1 MKLVIAE
8 KPMLARD
15 IARAI
20 CGKEVSESARLP
32 ISGNGYTVIACA
44 GHLLELVDP
53 EKVNPA
59 WGKPWSLDVLPIQ
72 IDNWAKE
79 PTEDK
84 KDLVERIDSL
94 LPEAECVI
102 NAGDPDDEGQLIVDE
117 VLDYLGYEGEVLRVY
132 VNDNIEKNIV
142 KAFER
147 LVPNEECRPASD
159 AAYARQMADKCFGV
173 NETRLATKRLGG
185 LFTVGR
191 VQTPTLGLV
200 VNRDEQ
206 IEHHVTRKFY
216 ELTATGV
223 CSDAESQPTFKFKPG
238 RDMLAGE
245 KHIFDAAPLE
255 AIKAK
260 MDGSDATFT
269 TVISEKTENPPL
281 PYNLTVLLSDMS
293 ERFGFTAAK
302 TQQITQDLRDKYK
315 AITYNRS
322 DSQYLKEEHFAQAPM
337 VLTQAMENVGA
348 TWQLDYSI
356 HSKAFNEKNVTAHH
370 GIIPQEVSAPVSD
383 MTGDEAKVYT
393 AIVERYAAQFLP
405 PAIYDVSTSS
415 FDTDGG
421 TFQAVSTRLRETG
434 FKSVFPYMSKSGKAD
449 DDGSKTP
456 WLAEGTHHL
465 TAIACEITKGE
476 TTPPKPYTEG
486 TLIADMAS
494 IAKYVTDPKVKAI
507 LKQKDDGKKG
517 EHGGIGTTA
526 TRASI
531 IEKLKERG
539 YLEEVEKDK
548 TVQLRSTDKAK
559 AFYHLLPPEIR
570 GADVTAR
577 WWLIQQDIAEGKADV
592 NDLQQSVIEVF
603 KSHQDTAYIGA
614 SIAAVGKCPVCGEDV
629 IGRKSKKTGKMFYTC
644 SSNRSEQQEDGTWK
658 QIAGCGFK
666 LMGWCGKTF
675 TERQAASLLEGK
687 AVSLKGC
694 KSKTTGKTFDCK
706 AKLKKD
712 GSIEPIFDSK
722 PKGSYGKGRK

>member
-44 GHLLELVDP
+44 GHLLELVEPDA
-53 EKVNPA
+53 VNPA

-72 IDNWAKE
+72 IDDWAKE

-84 KDLVERIDSL
+84 KDLVERINSL

-117 VLDYLGYEGEVLRVY
+117 VLDYLGYEGEVLRVF

-147 LVPNEECRPASD
+147 LVPNEQCRPAGD

-173 NETRLATKRLGG
+173 NETRLATKRLEG
-185 LFTVGR
+185 LFSVGR

-200 VNRDEQ
+200 VNRDEA
-206 IEHHVTRKFY
+206 IENHVTRKYY
-216 ELTATGV
+216 ELTATGG
-223 CSDAESQPTFKFKPG
+223 CADASGAPVFKFKPDK
-238 RDMLAGE
+238 DMLAGE
-245 KHIFDAAPLE
+245 KHVFDRDVLDV
-255 AIKAK
+255 IKAK
-260 MDGSDATFT
+260 LDGSGMSFS
-269 TVISEKTENPPL
+269 TVISKKVENPPL

-293 ERFGFTAAK
+293 RRYGFSASK

-322 DSQYLKEEHFAQAPM
+322 DSQYLKEEHFAQAPV
-337 VLTQAMENVGA
+337 VLAQAMENVGA
-348 TWQLDYSI
+348 TWPLDYSI

-370 GIIPQEVSAPVSD
+370 GIIPQEVSAPVAD

-393 AIVERYAAQFLP
+393 AIVERYAAQFLS

-415 FDTDGG
+415 FDVESG
-421 TFQAVSTRLRETG
+421 TFQAVSTHLREAG
-434 FKSVFPYMSKSGKAD
+434 FKSVFPHMSKSGKAD
-449 DDGSKTP
+449 GDGSKTP
-456 WLAEGTHHL
+456 WLPEGTHHL
-465 TAIACEITKGE
+465 TAIACEITEGE
-476 TTPPKPYTEG
+476 TTPPVPYTEG

-494 IAKYVTDPKVKAI
+494 IAKYVTDPEVKAI

-539 YLEEVEKDK
+539 YLEEVENGK

-559 AFYHLLPPEIR
+559 AFYRLLPPEIR

-577 WWLIQQDIAEGKADV
+577 WWLIQQDIAEGNADV
-592 NDLQQSVIEVF
+592 NALQQSVIDVF
-603 KSHQDTAYIGA
+603 KAHQDTAYVGA
-614 SIAAVGKCPVCGEDV
+614 SIAPVGKCPICGADV
-629 IGRKSKKTGKMFYTC
+629 VQKKGKESGKPYYTC
-644 SSNRSEQQEDGTWK
+644 STNKSERQEDGTYRK
-658 QIAGCGFK
+658 LAGCGFK
-666 LMGWCGKTF
+666 LAVWCGKRF
-675 TERQAASLLEGK
+675 TAKQVAALLEGK
-687 AVSLKGC
+687 IIELKGC

-722 PKGSYGKGRK
+722 PKGKHNKARR

>member
-44 GHLLELVDP
+44 GHLLELVEPDA
-53 EKVNPA
+53 VNPA

-72 IDNWAKE
+72 IDDWAKE

-142 KAFER
+142 KAFEH
-147 LVPNEECRPASD
+147 LVPNEQCRPAGD

-185 LFTVGR
+185 LFSVGR

-200 VNRDEQ
+200 VNRDEA
-206 IEHHVTRKFY
+206 IENHVTRKYY
-216 ELTATGV
+216 ELTATGG
-223 CSDAESQPTFKFKPG
+223 CADASGAPVFKFKPDK
-238 RDMLAGE
+238 DMLAGE
-245 KHIFDAAPLE
+245 KHVFDRDVLDAV
-255 AIKAK
+255 KAK
-260 MDGSDATFT
+260 LDGSGMSFS
-269 TVISEKTENPPL
+269 TVISKKVENPPL

-293 ERFGFTAAK
+293 RRYGFSASK

-322 DSQYLKEEHFAQAPM
+322 DSQYLKEEHFAQAPV
-337 VLTQAMENVGA
+337 VLAQAMENVGA
-348 TWQLDYSI
+348 TWPLDYSI

-370 GIIPQEVSAPVSD
+370 GIIPQEVSAWID
-383 MTGDEAKVYT
+383 EGDHRLERIECAVTEKET
-393 AIVERYAAQFLP
+393 A
-405 PAIYDVSTSS
+405 
-415 FDTDGG
+415 
-421 TFQAVSTRLRETG
+421 
-434 FKSVFPYMSKSGKAD
+434 
-449 DDGSKTP
+449 
-456 WLAEGTHHL
+456 
-465 TAIACEITKGE
+465 
-476 TTPPKPYTEG
+476 PPKPYTEG

-494 IAKYVTDPKVKAI
+494 IAKYVTDPEVKAI

-539 YLEEVEKDK
+539 YLEDVKGK
-548 TVQLRSTDKAK
+548 IRSTDKAR

-577 WWLIQQDIAEGKADV
+577 WWLIQQDIADGKADV
-592 NDLQQSVIEVF
+592 NDLQRSVIEVF
-603 KSHQDTAYIGA
+603 NGHRETAYVGA
-614 SIAAVGKCPVCGEDV
+614 SIAPKATVVGKCPLCGADV
-629 IGRKSKKTGKMFYTC
+629 VQRKAKSGKPFYTC
-644 SSNRSEQQEDGTWK
+644 SSNKSEKQEDGTWK
-658 QIAGCGFK
+658 QVAGCGFK
-666 LMGWCGKTF
+666 LLGWCGKTF
-675 TERQAASLLEGK
+675 TPKQVASLLEGK
-687 AVSLKGC
+687 AVPLKGC

-712 GSIEPIFDSK
+712 GTIEPMFDSK
-722 PKGSYGKGRK
+722 PKGKYNKTRR